1 MLMYAK
7 VKIPK
12 DFKDIA
18 NVSRPL
24 VFVNWHLSKSGSYLP
39 AEPRRQGPYISFS
52 LLISFTVLWWSMLYI
67 NANQWIYISPSFGA
81 SFSFPSP
88 ILPL

>member
-12 DFKDIA
+12 DYKDIA

-24 VFVNWHLSKSGSYLP
+24 AFVNWHLSKSGSYLP
-39 AEPRRQGPYISFS
+39 AWPRR
-52 LLISFTVLWWSMLYI
+52 
-67 NANQWIYISPSFGA
+67 
-81 SFSFPSP
+81 
-88 ILPL
+88 

>member
-7 VKIPK
+7 VKMPK

-39 AEPRRQGPYISFS
+39 AEHRRQGPYISF
-52 LLISFTVLWWSMLYI
+52 FLY
-67 NANQWIYISPSFGA
+67 
-81 SFSFPSP
+81 
-88 ILPL
+88 